1 MQGTPGER
9 CGEPSCWTRKASGV
23 KNRKL
28 DSSLRWD
35 DGRVISINRQ
45 ALLTGVPRPIP
56 AELTRVA
63 LLERLERLEARLI
76 VLAAPTGYGKTT
88 LLAQYARMSAQP
100 CAWVSL
106 SAGESDPKNL
116 LLATALAL
124 NAIGI
129 DAPRSVAA
137 AAHAAG
143 GEALARALAA
153 DLSQYADALDLIF
166 DGFERIGAVSS
177 RWLTLVADLLV
188 SGQRVLLSGFDL
200 TELRLARSLAR
211 GTAVVIGVETLRFS
225 GDEAADYLRSRG
237 FHGDVADAVGRCD
250 GWPVSL
256 GLIGAGADAHLAPDD
271 LVLDALE
278 QLPPALRD
286 ALAELCVFELW
297 IETQSKELLLD
308 LPTDWLATVRRA
320 GLPLTPLG
328 KGVFKPHAILRCCL
342 ERELRRH
349 PVRWV
354 AAHRAAA
361 QRAMRRG
368 ATLEAVEHHRHA
380 GDLGDAFALLRA
392 VCERLTT
399 SAEYELIRQLLE
411 TWTIETLPDDLSAA
425 LAAAWIEVGEVARG
439 TVVLEALRS
448 AGRATPLAHYVLGK
462 EAARRGDYSAE
473 LRSAEAGLESPVRD
487 AGWRACE
494 RLKGWAL
501 VDLGR
506 TDEAK
511 RYASDL
517 VSQAER
523 HGEVHDLG
531 AALLLA
537 HNAHHALGEFSTCER
552 LLRRALEVYA
562 ALDAPPRVAMLRN
575 ELADLLCSS
584 GDLDGAQ
591 QQLEAAF
598 SEVSALPGEVAAHLF
613 ETQGDLWSRRA
624 QPIIALESY
633 NAAAR
638 LCVRHRLAVL
648 GERISGKCAAL
659 ERPSLPLSANRLVNM
674 NSPLLELHIT
684 SFGERS
690 VRVGAQPVTVSL
702 TKSFELLVYLA
713 LRGPSTR
720 EAIIDALW
728 DGSREAR
735 HQEYFKVAVRR
746 LRAQLS
752 VPETVDFNPVP
763 LGERYALS
771 PRFQIRL
778 DADVL
783 EQPDGP
789 DALERALRG
798 LQGSFMEGVDSEW
811 VSLQRDHFA
820 VLREA
825 AWLHWG
831 LSMRSSAPERALGV
845 LERGVKDHP
854 ISEELLLNLIELH
867 CELGQPLAA
876 VMAFARFKNTLR
888 AEFGLKPDTQLLER
902 LTRIGFPALVDSLV
916 VPRTRGYFDA

>member
-1 MQGTPGER
+1 M
-9 CGEPSCWTRKASGV
+9 
-23 KNRKL
+23 
-28 DSSLRWD
+28 
-35 DGRVISINRQ
+35 ISTNRQ
-45 ALLTGVPRPIP
+45 ELLTGVPRPIP
-56 AELTRVA
+56 AELTRVD
-63 LLERLERLEARLI
+63 LLERLGACEARLI
-76 VLAAPTGYGKTT
+76 VLVAPTGYGKTT
-88 LLAQYARMSAQP
+88 LLAQHARVAAQP

-106 SAGESDPKNL
+106 SKDQSDPKNL

-124 NAIGI
+124 KIIGI

-137 AAHAAG
+137 AAHGAS

-153 DLSQYADALDLIF
+153 DLAQHANAFDLIF

-177 RWLTLVADLLV
+177 RWLTLVAELLL

-200 TELRLARSLAR
+200 TELRLVRALAR
-211 GTAVVIGVETLRFS
+211 GTAAVIGVETLRFS
-225 GDEAADYLRSRG
+225 HEEATAYLRLKG
-237 FHGDVADAVGRCD
+237 FQGDVVAAFGRCD

-256 GLIGAGADAHLAPDD
+256 GLIGAGADAHLSPDD

-286 ALAELCVFELW
+286 GLAELCVFELW
-297 IETQSKELLLD
+297 GETESKELPLD
-308 LPTDWLATVRRA
+308 LPTDWLGTVRRS

-328 KGVFKPHAILRCCL
+328 EGVFKPHTILRCSL

-349 PVRWV
+349 PARHM

-361 QRAMRRG
+361 QRAMRLG
-368 ATLEAVEHHRHA
+368 ATLEAIEHHRQA
-380 GDLGDAFALLRA
+380 GDLGAAFTLLRT
-392 VCERLTT
+392 VCERLMTV
-399 SAEYELIRQLLE
+399 ADYELIRQLLE
-411 TWTIETLPDDLSAA
+411 TWTLEELPDDLSAA
-425 LAAAWIEVGEVARG
+425 LAAAWIEVGEVTRG
-439 TVVLEALRS
+439 ASVLEAQRS

-462 EAARRGDYSAE
+462 EAARHGDYSAE
-473 LRSAEAGLESPVRD
+473 LHSAEAGLESPVRD

-506 TDEAK
+506 TAEATH
-511 RYASDL
+511 YANEL
-517 VSQAER
+517 VSRAER
-523 HGEVHDLG
+523 HGEVHDLA

-537 HNAHHALGEFSTCER
+537 HNAHFAVGEFSTCER

-562 ALDAPPRVAMLRN
+562 NLDAPTRVAMLRN
-575 ELADLLCSS
+575 ELADLLCSN
-584 GDLDGAQ
+584 GDLDGAE

-598 SEVSALPGEVAAHLF
+598 TGVSALPGEVAAHLF
-613 ETQGDLWSRRA
+613 ETQGDVWSRRA
-624 QPIIALESY
+624 QCKRALESY
-633 NAAAR
+633 GAAAR

-648 GERISGKCAAL
+648 GERIHSKCVTL
-659 ERPSLPLSANRLVNM
+659 EGRGLSHSAPRVVGN
-674 NSPLLELHIT
+674 PLLELHIT

-690 VRVGAQPVTVSL
+690 LRIGAQPVTVSL

-713 LRGPSTR
+713 LRGPSSR

-735 HQEYFKVAVRR
+735 HQEYFKVAMRR

-752 VPETVDFNPVP
+752 VPDAVDFNPVP

-771 PRFQIRL
+771 PRFRLML

-783 EQPDGP
+783 ERPDAS
-789 DALERALRG
+789 DALERAFKG
-798 LQGSFMEGVDSEW
+798 LQGAFLEDMESEW
-811 VSLQRDHFA
+811 VIEQRNHLA

-831 LSMRSSAPERALGV
+831 LSLRSSAPERALSVFG
-845 LERGVKDHP
+845 RGVKDHP
-854 ISEELLLNLIELH
+854 ISEELLLNLIELY

-876 VMAFARFKNTLR
+876 VMAFTRFKNTLR
-888 AEFGLKPDTQLLER
+888 TEFGLEPDTNLLER
-902 LTRIGFPALVDSLV
+902 LTRVGFPVLADSLMI
-916 VPRTRGYFDA
+916 PRTHGYFEA

>member
-1 MQGTPGER
+1 MT
-9 CGEPSCWTRKASGV
+9 
-23 KNRKL
+23 
-28 DSSLRWD
+28 
-35 DGRVISINRQ
+35 SINRQ
-45 ALLTGVPRPIP
+45 ELLTGVPRPIP
-56 AELTRVA
+56 AELTRVT
-63 LLERLERLEARLI
+63 LLERLGAGEARLI

-106 SAGESDPKNL
+106 SADESDPKNL

-124 NAIGI
+124 NVVGI

-137 AAHAAG
+137 AAHGAT

-153 DLSQYADALDLIF
+153 DLGQYAGAVDLIF

-177 RWLTLVADLLV
+177 RWLTLVAELLV
-188 SGQRVLLSGFDL
+188 SPQRVLLSGFDL
-200 TELRLARSLAR
+200 TELRLARALAR

-225 GDEAADYLRSRG
+225 HEEARVYLHSRG
-237 FHGDVADAVGRCD
+237 FQGDVADAFGRCD

-278 QLPPALRD
+278 QLPSALRD
-286 ALAELCVFELW
+286 RLAELCVFELW
-297 IETQSKELLLD
+297 DEQHSSELPLE
-308 LPTDWLATVRRA
+308 LPADWLGTVRRA

-328 KGVFKPHAILRCCL
+328 EGVFKPHAILRRAL
-342 ERELRRH
+342 AHELRRC
-349 PVRWV
+349 PERWV

-361 QRAMRRG
+361 ERSKRRG
-368 ATLEAVEHHRHA
+368 ATLEAVEHHRQA
-380 GDLGDAFALLRA
+380 GDLGAAFALLRTI
-392 VCERLTT
+392 CERLMT
-399 SAEYELIRQLLE
+399 SADYELIRQLLE
-411 TWTIETLPDDLSAA
+411 TWTFETLPDDLSAA
-425 LAAAWIEVGEVARG
+425 LAAAWIEVGEVTRG
-439 TVVLEALRS
+439 TAVLEDLRS
-448 AGRATPLAHYVLGK
+448 AERATPLAYYVLGK
-462 EAARRGDYSAE
+462 EAARHGDYGAE
-473 LRSAEAGLESPVRD
+473 LQNAEAGLKSPVKD

-501 VDLGR
+501 IDLGR
-506 TDEAK
+506 TEEAT
-511 RYASDL
+511 RYANEL

-537 HNAHHALGEFSTCER
+537 HNAHLAVKEFSTCER

-598 SEVSALPGEVAAHLF
+598 NGISALPGEVAAHLF
-613 ETQGDLWSRRA
+613 ETQGDLWSGRA
-624 QPIIALESY
+624 QRIMALEAY

-638 LCVRHRLAVL
+638 LCVRHRLNVL
-648 GERISGKCAAL
+648 GERIRGKCAAL
-659 ERPSLPLSANRLVNM
+659 EGRGTPPTRIVT
-674 NSPLLELHIT
+674 SPLLELQIT

-690 VRVGAQPVTVSL
+690 LRIGTQPVTVSL

-752 VPETVDFNPVP
+752 VPDAVNFNPVP

-771 PRFQIRL
+771 ERFQLTL
-778 DADVL
+778 DAAVL
-783 EQPDGP
+783 EQPDAP
-789 DALERALRG
+789 DALERALGG
-798 LQGSFMEGVDSEW
+798 LQGGFMEDVESEW
-811 VSLQRDHFA
+811 VIEQRNHFA

-831 LSMRSSAPERALGV
+831 LSLRFTAPERALCIFG
-845 LERGVKDHP
+845 RGVKDHP

-876 VMAFARFKNTLR
+876 VMAFTRFKNTLR
-888 AEFGLKPDTQLLER
+888 TDFGLEPDTTLLER
-902 LTRIGFPALVDSLV
+902 LTRVGFPVLADSLT
-916 VPRTRGYFDA
+916 VPRAHGYFEA

>member
-1 MQGTPGER
+1 MIFT
-9 CGEPSCWTRKASGV
+9 
-23 KNRKL
+23 
-28 DSSLRWD
+28 D
-35 DGRVISINRQ
+35 RQ
-45 ALLTGVPRPIP
+45 ELLTGVPRPIP

-63 LLERLERLEARLI
+63 LLERLGVIEVSLI

-88 LLAQYARMSAQP
+88 LLAQYVRRSAHP

-106 SAGESDPKNL
+106 SADESDPKNL
-116 LLATALAL
+116 LLATTLAL
-124 NAIGI
+124 NALGV
-129 DAPRSVAA
+129 DAPRSVVAA
-137 AAHAAG
+137 AQSAT
-143 GEALARALAA
+143 GEALARALVA
-153 DLSQYADALDLIF
+153 DLAQYAQPLDLIF

-177 RWLTLVADLLV
+177 RWLTLLADLLV
-188 SGQRVLLSGFDL
+188 SGQRVLMSGFDP
-200 TELRLARSLAR
+200 TELRLARLLAR
-211 GTAVVIGVETLRFS
+211 GTASVIGVETLRFS
-225 GDEAADYLRSRG
+225 HEEAAAYLQSKG
-237 FHGDVADAVGRCD
+237 FQGDVAAAFGRCD

-256 GLIGAGADAHLAPDD
+256 GLIGAGADAHLSPDD

-278 QLPPALRD
+278 QLPLALRD
-286 ALAELCVFELW
+286 CLAELCVFELW
-297 IETQSKELLLD
+297 SETESKELPLG
-308 LPTDWLATVRRA
+308 LPTDWLGTVRRA

-328 KGVFKPHAILRCCL
+328 ESVFKPHAILRRAL

-349 PVRWV
+349 PVRYV

-361 QRAMRRG
+361 RRAMRRG
-368 ATLEAVEHHRHA
+368 ATLEAVNHHRQA
-380 GDLGDAFALLRA
+380 GDLEAAFTLLRT

-411 TWTIETLPDDLSAA
+411 TWTLEELPDDLSAV
-425 LAAAWIEVGEVARG
+425 LAAAWIEVGEVTRG
-439 TVVLEALRS
+439 TAVLEAQRS

-462 EAARRGDYSAE
+462 EAGRRGDYSAE
-473 LRSAEAGLESPVRD
+473 LRSAEIGLESAVRD

-506 TDEAK
+506 TAEAT
-511 RYASDL
+511 RYASAL
-517 VSQAER
+517 VSRAQA

-537 HNAHHALGEFSTCER
+537 HNAHFAVGEFSTCER

-562 ALDAPPRVAMLRN
+562 TLESPTRVAMLRN
-575 ELADLLCSS
+575 ELADLLCSN
-584 GDLDGAQ
+584 GDLDGSQ

-598 SEVSALPGEVAAHLF
+598 AGVSVLPGEVAAHLF

-624 QPIIALESY
+624 QGKKALECY

-648 GERISGKCAAL
+648 GERISGKAAAL
-659 ERPSLPLSANRLVNM
+659 ETRFAAPRVSALV
-674 NSPLLELHIT
+674 SGPRLELQIT
-684 SFGERS
+684 SFGER
-690 VRVGAQPVTVSL
+690 RLRIGAQPVTVSL

-746 LRAQLS
+746 LRAQMS
-752 VPETVDFNPVP
+752 VPDAVDFNPVP

-771 PRFQIRL
+771 PRFELVL
-778 DADVL
+778 DAAVL
-783 EQPDGP
+783 ERPDQP
-789 DALERALRG
+789 DALEQALNG
-798 LQGSFMEGVDSEW
+798 LQGAFLEGIESEW
-811 VSLQRDHFA
+811 VTEQRDHFA

-831 LSMRSSAPERALGV
+831 LSLREAAPERALNVFG
-845 LERGVKDHP
+845 RGVKDHP

-876 VMAFARFKNTLR
+876 VMAFTRFKNTLR
-888 AEFGLKPDTQLLER
+888 ADFNLEPDKHLLER
-902 LTRIGFPALVDSLV
+902 LTRVGFPVLADSLP
-916 VPRTRGYFDA
+916 VPRTHGYFEA

>member
-1 MQGTPGER
+1 M
-9 CGEPSCWTRKASGV
+9 
-23 KNRKL
+23 
-28 DSSLRWD
+28 
-35 DGRVISINRQ
+35 ISTNRQ
-45 ALLTGVPRPIP
+45 ELLTGVPRPIP
-56 AELTRVA
+56 AELTRMA
-63 LLERLERLEARLI
+63 LLKRLGAGEARLI

-88 LLAQYARMSAQP
+88 LLAQYARVAAQP
-100 CAWVSL
+100 CAWIAL
-106 SAGESDPKNL
+106 SADESEPKNL

-124 NAIGI
+124 NVVGI

-137 AAHAAG
+137 AAHGAT

-153 DLSQYADALDLIF
+153 DLTQHAGALDLIF

-225 GDEAADYLRSRG
+225 HEEAAAYLHSRG
-237 FHGDVADAVGRCD
+237 FQGDVADAFGRCD

-256 GLIGAGADAHLAPDD
+256 GLIGAGADAHLTPDD

-297 IETQSKELLLD
+297 DEMQSGELPLK
-308 LPTDWLATVRRA
+308 LPANWLGTVRRA

-328 KGVFKPHAILRCCL
+328 EGVFKPHAILRRAL

-361 QRAMRRG
+361 MRSKRRG
-368 ATLEAVEHHRHA
+368 ATLEAVEHHRQA
-380 GDLGDAFALLRA
+380 GDLGAAFTLLRT
-392 VCERLTT
+392 VCERLMT
-399 SAEYELIRQLLE
+399 SADYELIRQLLE
-411 TWTIETLPDDLSAA
+411 TWTFETLPDDLSAA
-425 LAAAWIEVGEVARG
+425 LAAAWIEVGEVTRG
-439 TVVLEALRS
+439 TAVLEALRS
-448 AGRATPLAHYVLGK
+448 AGRATPLAYYLLGK

-473 LRSAEAGLESPVRD
+473 LQNAEAGLKSPVRD

-506 TDEAK
+506 TDEAT
-511 RYASDL
+511 RYANEL

-537 HNAHHALGEFSTCER
+537 HNAHLALRDFSTCER
-552 LLRRALEVYA
+552 LLRRSLEVYA

-598 SEVSALPGEVAAHLF
+598 NGISALPGEVAAHLF
-613 ETQGDLWSRRA
+613 ETQGDLWSHRA
-624 QPIIALESY
+624 QRIMALESY

-648 GERISGKCAAL
+648 GERIRGKCAAL
-659 ERPSLPLSANRLVNM
+659 EGRGLQQSVRRIVT
-674 NSPLLELHIT
+674 SPLLELHIT

-690 VRVGAQPVTVSL
+690 LRIGAQPVTVSL

-746 LRAQLS
+746 LRAQMS
-752 VPETVDFNPVP
+752 VSDAVDFNPVP

-771 PRFQIRL
+771 ERFQLTL

-783 EQPDGP
+783 EQPDAP
-789 DALERALRG
+789 DAQERALKG
-798 LQGSFMEGVDSEW
+798 LQGAFMEDVESEW
-811 VSLQRDHFA
+811 VVEQRNHFA
-820 VLREA
+820 MLREA

-831 LSMRSSAPERALGV
+831 LSLRSTAPERALCIFG
-845 LERGVKDHP
+845 RGVKDHP

-876 VMAFARFKNTLR
+876 VMAFTRFKNTLR
-888 AEFGLKPDTQLLER
+888 TDFGLEPDTALLER
-902 LTRIGFPALVDSLV
+902 LTRVGFPVLADSLMI
-916 VPRTRGYFDA
+916 PRAHGYFEI